1 MAGWAP
7 TWWRTRHDR
16 SKASRSRTLPIPE
29 TETFPTQSRQRRCAR
44 RNRARIF
51 ALPPQGSK
59 PYTYK
64 RTWRSHGSRV
74 RACSA
79 YTYRTIPLC
88 THYTVRPGPRVGTQ
102 PTNVDSEDRII
113 GFLLRCDPS
122 AVELLNRA
130 HIAPVSPFGRPRLR
144 TTRRGRRDGIPSQ
157 HEDAQPPDESDVPR
171 GQNRGAAAALGTR
184 ADSSAPSNNP
194 FLNRTFQRRAKTT
207 HYSLS
212 RGIHIAQLFSSV
224 RYSRYKKDTEQAKV
238 DNTLYVITYVLFQ
251 LPVASAT
258 TDPTTSHETHI

>member
-16 SKASRSRTLPIPE
+16 SKQASRSRTLPIPE

-207 HYSLS
+207 HCSLS
-212 RGIHIAQLFSSV
+212 CP
-224 RYSRYKKDTEQAKV
+224 E
-238 DNTLYVITYVLFQ
+238 
-251 LPVASAT
+251 AST
-258 TDPTTSHETHI
+258 

>member
-16 SKASRSRTLPIPE
+16 SKQASRSRTLPIPE

-44 RNRARIF
+44 RNQARIF

-113 GFLLRCDPS
+113 GFLLCCESVCCRIVKQRSSCSCFPVWAATPPHDGAGATALRPS
-122 AVELLNRA
+122 TRTRSRQTRATFPVARTEEPLPLLR
-130 HIAPVSPFGRPRLR
+130 S
-144 TTRRGRRDGIPSQ
+144 
-157 HEDAQPPDESDVPR
+157 
-171 GQNRGAAAALGTR
+171 GQR

-212 RGIHIAQLFSSV
+212 CP
-224 RYSRYKKDTEQAKV
+224 E
-238 DNTLYVITYVLFQ
+238 
-251 LPVASAT
+251 AST
-258 TDPTTSHETHI
+258 